1 MGRTTSQFGCLDKF
15 AAGMR
20 FFVGIRQS
28 ASLEELMNTQFLKF
42 RTNYLLGLIT
52 AFSLGISAPAL
63 WAQQDK
69 DRLKA
74 WATIQQTVKDMETAV
89 QSKNLHGIHDPS
101 MKIRPAIRTLKAHSS
116 MSSEDKAKK
125 LSSALQQLDSA
136 VTDLHSAADEG
147 SQAKSET
154 ALKSVEGALDQLKA
168 EEPEAAFENMH

>member
-15 AAGMR
+15 AAAMR

-69 DRLKA
+69 DPLKA
-74 WATIQQTVKDMETAV
+74 WATIQQTVKDMETA
-89 QSKNLHGIHDPS
+89 
-101 MKIRPAIRTLKAHSS
+101 
-116 MSSEDKAKK
+116 KAKK